1 MTGQTKQHDIAR
13 RYALAFFDLAKEQ
26 DRLELVSTDLQKLR
40 LILSESADFR
50 KFTNN
55 TTLRR
60 TDQAKV
66 IAASGNK
73 AKFNDLTQKFL
84 GMLAI
89 KRRLDILPSI
99 ISAVQEEIIHHKG
112 EITAE
117 VTAAYALNSKQM
129 KNITAVLGKACG
141 MTVKVKPKQDAA
153 IIGGLVIK
161 IGSRLIDNSVGAK
174 LERLRRILKNSPE
187 PIKETQT

>member
-1 MTGQTKQHDIAR
+1 MAGQTKQHDIAR
-13 RYALAFFDLAKEQ
+13 RYALAFFDLAQEQ
-26 DRLELVSTDLQKLR
+26 DRLELVSTNLQKLR
-40 LILSESADFR
+40 LILSESKDFQ
-50 KFTNN
+50 KFINN

-66 IAASGNK
+66 MAAIGNK
-73 AKFNDLTQKFL
+73 AKFDTLTQKFL
-84 GMLAI
+84 GILAI
-89 KRRLDILPSI
+89 KRRLDILPSVI
-99 ISAVQEEIIHHKG
+99 PAIQEEIIRHKG

-141 MTVKVKPKQDAA
+141 MTVKIKPKKDAA
-153 IIGGLVIK
+153 IIGGLVIR

-174 LERLRRILKNSPE
+174 LERLRRVLKNSPASV
-187 PIKETQT
+187 KETQT

>member
-26 DRLELVSTDLQKLR
+26 DRLELVSADLQKLR
-40 LILSESADFR
+40 LILSESVDFR
-50 KFTNN
+50 KFINN

-66 IAASGNK
+66 IAAIGNK
-73 AKFNDLTQKFL
+73 AKFNALTQKFL

-89 KRRLDILPSI
+89 KRRLDVLPSI

-117 VTAAYALNSKQM
+117 VTTAYALNSKQM
-129 KNITAVLGKACG
+129 KNIAAVLGKACG
-141 MTVKVKPKQDAA
+141 MTVKVNPKQDNA

-174 LERLRRILKNSPE
+174 LERLRRILRNSPSSA
-187 PIKETQT
+187 KETQT